1 LIPLISL
8 AETANDREGSVRANK
23 ENMNEN
29 DRCSLNNVDAAFA
42 KYKTEK
48 KPVLTVLRC
57 VPCAG
62 IDEKSLNKSRHSFRF
77 SEKRPFVP
85 LLLLLTRKKSFTL

>member
-1 LIPLISL
+1 MRP
-8 AETANDREGSVRANK
+8 
-23 ENMNEN
+23 
-29 DRCSLNNVDAAFA
+29 
-42 KYKTEK
+42 
-48 KPVLTVLRC
+48 
-57 VPCAG
+57 PCAG